1 MLAVDPMS
9 LWSRL
14 WGPAIACV
22 ALILL
27 DPAAAR
33 AEPSVPVP
41 PNGLLTDRAAGTI
54 SAADKDFVIKVRLA
68 GLWEIP
74 AGDMAQQKSNDP
86 RIKEIGRSIAAQHG
100 ALDEL
105 TRNAAK
111 KLKVTLPDKPNA
123 DQQSWLAE
131 MRDAE
136 GTDFDQI
143 YIDRL
148 RAAHGKIFPAIAT
161 IRSSTRNDTVR
172 KLAQQ
177 ANQFVMTHL
186 TLLESSGIVDFNG
199 LPTAPP
205 PSTATSQ
212 PPAATS
218 QVLAATEDQLP
229 RTTTTVGLLA
239 LGGGLAIG
247 AFATKRIL
255 GNRRR
260 PYRPRRDR
268 YFGA

>member
-1 MLAVDPMS
+1 
-9 LWSRL
+9 
-14 WGPAIACV
+14 
-22 ALILL
+22 
-27 DPAAAR
+27 
-33 AEPSVPVP
+33 
-41 PNGLLTDRAAGTI
+41 
-54 SAADKDFVIKVRLA
+54 
-68 GLWEIP
+68 
-74 AGDMAQQKSNDP
+74 
-86 RIKEIGRSIAAQHG
+86 
-100 ALDEL
+100 
-105 TRNAAK
+105 
-111 KLKVTLPDKPNA
+111 
-123 DQQSWLAE
+123 
-131 MRDAE
+131 
-136 GTDFDQI
+136 
-143 YIDRL
+143 
-148 RAAHGKIFPAIAT
+148 
-161 IRSSTRNDTVR
+161 
-172 KLAQQ
+172 
-177 ANQFVMTHL
+177 MTHL

-205 PSTATSQ
+205 PSAATSQ